1 MCNRRSVENNKIQGP
16 RKMVKYVVYNVTDQK
31 YVAAVKAG
39 ETRYTENGTEAHQF
53 NSENTAQ
60 MMSENLT
67 LFSGLT
73 HVVKPIQ

>member
-1 MCNRRSVENNKIQGP
+1 
-16 RKMVKYVVYNVTDQK
+16 MVKYVVYNVTDQT

-67 LFSGLT
+67 LFSGFT
-73 HVVKPIQ
+73 HVVKAIQE